1 MYNHSIYLLLQG
13 DIMKKLDVISNK
25 IKSSKPN
32 YFGRGH
38 FESVIKDN
46 SKLILQWFEDLV
58 PVQEQIKELIALGCE
73 DLQKRNY
80 VRIIT
85 KLFPTEYA
93 QFIALNILLRDIDSI
108 TAVFKGIYDT
118 RKQYD
123 TLLEHNRLKYPG
135 KHQKYVDFH
144 IFQQFISFYTD
155 DLLNRAINFEVD
167 TTIEIEPNQQYI
179 YNVHAKK
186 KEEPEEIVSEA
197 VEAVEV
203 KEEPEIKKEE
213 EKELLV
219 IEDEAVQNEYT
230 SHAKEST
237 DIKPQNKAK
246 TNWMKVLLKGV

>member
-1 MYNHSIYLLLQG
+1 
-13 DIMKKLDVISNK
+13 MKKLDVISNK

-58 PVQEQIKELIALGCE
+58 PVQEQIKELIELGCE

-85 KLFPTEYA
+85 KLFPKEYS

-118 RKQYD
+118 RVQYD
-123 TLLEHNRLKYPG
+123 TLIAHNRLKYPG
-135 KHQKYVDFH
+135 KHHKYVDFH
-144 IFQQFISFYTD
+144 IFQQFISFYKD
-155 DLLNRAINFEVD
+155 DLINRAINFEVD
-167 TTIEIEPNQQYI
+167 STIQIEPNQQYI

-186 KEEPEEIVSEA
+186 KEEEIEEPVIEEIVT
-197 VEAVEV
+197 
-203 KEEPEIKKEE
+203 EESIKVIIEE
-213 EKELLV
+213 EVLV
-219 IEDEAVQNEYT
+219 VEEDIKTIIDEDVEQEVMAK
-230 SHAKEST
+230 AKEPAP
-237 DIKPQNKAK
+237 IKQGLKAK

>member
-1 MYNHSIYLLLQG
+1 
-13 DIMKKLDVISNK
+13 MKKLDVISNK

-58 PVQEQIKELIALGCE
+58 PVQEQIKELIELGCE

-85 KLFPTEYA
+85 KLFPKEYS

-118 RKQYD
+118 RVQYD
-123 TLLEHNRLKYPG
+123 TLIAHNRLKYPG
-135 KHQKYVDFH
+135 KHHKYVDFH
-144 IFQQFISFYTD
+144 IFQQFISFYKD
-155 DLLNRAINFEVD
+155 DLINRAINFEVD
-167 TTIEIEPNQQYI
+167 STMHIEPNQQYI

-186 KEEPEEIVSEA
+186 KEEELNDFIAEEPIIEEPINVIEEESFVAQQEEIKTIVDEDA
-197 VEAVEV
+197 
-203 KEEPEIKKEE
+203 EE
-213 EKELLV
+213 EFMPSKEPV
-219 IEDEAVQNEYT
+219 V
-230 SHAKEST
+230 AK
-237 DIKPQNKAK
+237 QGLKAK

>member
-1 MYNHSIYLLLQG
+1 
-13 DIMKKLDVISNK
+13 MKKLDVISNK

-38 FESVIKDN
+38 FESIIKEN
-46 SKLILQWFEDLV
+46 SKQILKWFEELV
-58 PVQEQIKELIALGCE
+58 PVQEQIKELIELGCE

-85 KLFPTEYA
+85 KLFPKEYG

-108 TAVFKGIYDT
+108 TAVFKGIHDT

-123 TLLEHNRLKYPG
+123 TLLEHTKLKYPG

-144 IFQQFISFYTD
+144 TYQQFVSFYKD
-155 DLLNRAINFEVD
+155 DLINRSINFEMD
-167 TTIEIEPNQQYI
+167 STIQIEPHQQYI

-186 KEEPEEIVSEA
+186 KEEPQIVNESVEEKTKPEESLEEPQISAVQESSEA
-197 VEAVEV
+197 
-203 KEEPEIKKEE
+203 
-213 EKELLV
+213 ELSS
-219 IEDEAVQNEYT
+219 NN
-230 SHAKEST
+230 KESFNASS
-237 DIKPQNKAK
+237 KLNKEK

>member
-1 MYNHSIYLLLQG
+1 
-13 DIMKKLDVISNK
+13 MKKLDVISNK

-38 FESVIKDN
+38 FESIIKEN
-46 SKLILQWFEDLV
+46 SKLILQWFEELV
-58 PVQEQIKELIALGCE
+58 PVQEQIKELIELGCE

-85 KLFPTEYA
+85 KLFPKEYG

-108 TAVFKGIYDT
+108 TAVFKGIHDT

-123 TLLEHNRLKYPG
+123 TLLEHTKLKYPG

-144 IFQQFISFYTD
+144 TYQQFVSFYKD
-155 DLLNRAINFEVD
+155 DLINRSINFEMD
-167 TTIEIEPNQQYI
+167 STIQIEPHQQYI

-186 KEEPEEIVSEA
+186 KEEPQII
-197 VEAVEV
+197 
-203 KEEPEIKKEE
+203 KETIE
-213 EKELLV
+213 EKVKPEESLEEAQVCVAPEPLQTELTL
-219 IEDEAVQNEYT
+219 NE
-230 SHAKEST
+230 KES
-237 DIKPQNKAK
+237 IASSKLNKEK

>member
-1 MYNHSIYLLLQG
+1 
-13 DIMKKLDVISNK
+13 MKKLDVISNK

-38 FESVIKDN
+38 FESIIKDN
-46 SKLILQWFEDLV
+46 SKLILQWFEDLI

-85 KLFPTEYA
+85 KLFPAEYA

-123 TLLEHNRLKYPG
+123 TLIEHNRLKYPG

-144 IFQQFISFYTD
+144 IFQQFISFYKD
-155 DLLNRAINFEVD
+155 DLINRAINFEVD
-167 TTIEIEPNQQYI
+167 STIQIEPNQQYI

-186 KEEPEEIVSEA
+186 KEEPEEIIQEEVVIA
-197 VEAVEV
+197 PV
-203 KEEPEIKKEE
+203 KEESQTKEE

-219 IEDEAVQNEYT
+219 IEDEMLYSEQILVL
-230 SHAKEST
+230 KEST

>member
-1 MYNHSIYLLLQG
+1 
-13 DIMKKLDVISNK
+13 MKKLDVISNK

-38 FESVIKDN
+38 FESIIKEN
-46 SKLILQWFEDLV
+46 SKLILQWFEELV
-58 PVQEQIKELIALGCE
+58 PVQEQIKELIELGCE

-85 KLFPTEYA
+85 KLFPKEYG

-108 TAVFKGIYDT
+108 TAVFKGIHDT

-123 TLLEHNRLKYPG
+123 TLLEHTKLKYPG

-144 IFQQFISFYTD
+144 TYQQFVSFYKD
-155 DLLNRAINFEVD
+155 DLINRSINFEMD
-167 TTIEIEPNQQYI
+167 STIQIEPHQQYI

-186 KEEPEEIVSEA
+186 KEEPQIM
-197 VEAVEV
+197 
-203 KEEPEIKKEE
+203 KETTE
-213 EKELLV
+213 EKVKPEESLEEAQVCVAPEPLQTELTL
-219 IEDEAVQNEYT
+219 NE
-230 SHAKEST
+230 KES
-237 DIKPQNKAK
+237 IASSKLNKEK

>member
-1 MYNHSIYLLLQG
+1 
-13 DIMKKLDVISNK
+13 MKKLDVISNK

-38 FESVIKDN
+38 FESIIKEN
-46 SKLILQWFEDLV
+46 SKLILQWFEELV
-58 PVQEQIKELIALGCE
+58 PVQEQIKELIELGCE

-85 KLFPTEYA
+85 KLFPKEYG

-108 TAVFKGIYDT
+108 TAVFKGIHDT

-123 TLLEHNRLKYPG
+123 TLLEHTKLKYPG

-144 IFQQFISFYTD
+144 TYQQFVSFYKD
-155 DLLNRAINFEVD
+155 DLINQSINFEMD
-167 TTIEIEPNQQYI
+167 STIQIEPHQQYI

-186 KEEPEEIVSEA
+186 KEEPQIM
-197 VEAVEV
+197 
-203 KEEPEIKKEE
+203 KETTE
-213 EKELLV
+213 EKVKPEESLEEAQVCVAPEPLQTELTL
-219 IEDEAVQNEYT
+219 NE
-230 SHAKEST
+230 KES
-237 DIKPQNKAK
+237 IASSKLNKEK

>member
-1 MYNHSIYLLLQG
+1 
-13 DIMKKLDVISNK
+13 MKKLDVISNK

-38 FESVIKDN
+38 FESIIKEN
-46 SKLILQWFEDLV
+46 SKLILQWFEELV
-58 PVQEQIKELIALGCE
+58 PVQEQIKELIELGCE

-85 KLFPTEYA
+85 KLFPKEYG

-108 TAVFKGIYDT
+108 TAVFKGIHDT

-123 TLLEHNRLKYPG
+123 TLLEHTKLKYPG

-144 IFQQFISFYTD
+144 TYQQFVSFYKD
-155 DLLNRAINFEVD
+155 DLINRSINFEMD
-167 TTIEIEPNQQYI
+167 STIQIEPHQQYI

-186 KEEPEEIVSEA
+186 KEEPQVI
-197 VEAVEV
+197 
-203 KEEPEIKKEE
+203 KETTE
-213 EKELLV
+213 EKVKPEESLEEAQVCVAPEPLQTELTL
-219 IEDEAVQNEYT
+219 NE
-230 SHAKEST
+230 KES
-237 DIKPQNKAK
+237 IASSKLNKEK

>member
-1 MYNHSIYLLLQG
+1 
-13 DIMKKLDVISNK
+13 MKKLDVISNK

-38 FESVIKDN
+38 FESIIKEN
-46 SKLILQWFEDLV
+46 SKLILQWFEELV
-58 PVQEQIKELIALGCE
+58 PVQEQIKELIELGCE

-85 KLFPTEYA
+85 KLFPKEYG

-108 TAVFKGIYDT
+108 TAVFKGIHDT

-123 TLLEHNRLKYPG
+123 TLLEHTKLKYPG

-144 IFQQFISFYTD
+144 TYQQFVSFYKD
-155 DLLNRAINFEVD
+155 DLINRSINFEMD
-167 TTIEIEPNQQYI
+167 STIQIEPHQQYI

-186 KEEPEEIVSEA
+186 KEEPQVI
-197 VEAVEV
+197 
-203 KEEPEIKKEE
+203 KETIE
-213 EKELLV
+213 EKVKPEESLEEAQVCVAPEPLQTELTL
-219 IEDEAVQNEYT
+219 NE
-230 SHAKEST
+230 KES
-237 DIKPQNKAK
+237 IASSKLNKEK

>member
-1 MYNHSIYLLLQG
+1 
-13 DIMKKLDVISNK
+13 MKKLDVISNK

-38 FESVIKDN
+38 FESIIKDN
-46 SKLILQWFEDLV
+46 SKLILQWFEELI
-58 PVQEQIKELIALGCE
+58 PVQEQIKELIELGCE

-85 KLFPTEYA
+85 KLFPKEYA

-108 TAVFKGIYDT
+108 TAVFKGIHDT

-123 TLLEHNRLKYPG
+123 TLIEYTKLKYPG

-144 IFQQFISFYTD
+144 TYQQFVSFYKD
-155 DLLNRAINFEVD
+155 DLINRSINFEMD
-167 TTIEIEPNQQYI
+167 STIQIEPNQQYI

-186 KEEPEEIVSEA
+186 KEEPVVVEEEIVVSTQTEQ
-197 VEAVEV
+197 EPQEV
-203 KEEPEIKKEE
+203 VFEETEIPSQ
-213 EKELLV
+213 
-219 IEDEAVQNEYT
+219 IT
-230 SHAKEST
+230 PTKESVV
-237 DIKPQNKAK
+237 INSKLNKEK

>member
-1 MYNHSIYLLLQG
+1 
-13 DIMKKLDVISNK
+13 MKKLDVISNK

-38 FESVIKDN
+38 FESIIKDN
-46 SKLILQWFEDLV
+46 SKLILQWFEDLI

-85 KLFPTEYA
+85 KLFPREYA

-123 TLLEHNRLKYPG
+123 TLVEHNRLKYPG

-144 IFQQFISFYTD
+144 IFQQFISFYKD
-155 DLLNRAINFEVD
+155 DLINRAINFDVD

-186 KEEPEEIVSEA
+186 KEEPEEII
-197 VEAVEV
+197 
-203 KEEPEIKKEE
+203 KEEPIIVQNIEAIINAEGKEE
-213 EKELLV
+213 LIEEEIEVEHSTAIKEPV
-219 IEDEAVQNEYT
+219 DVKSQ
-230 SHAKEST
+230 
-237 DIKPQNKAK
+237 DNKAK

>member
-1 MYNHSIYLLLQG
+1 
-13 DIMKKLDVISNK
+13 MKKLDVISNK

-38 FESVIKDN
+38 FESIIKEN
-46 SKLILQWFEDLV
+46 SKLILQWFEELV
-58 PVQEQIKELIALGCE
+58 PVQEQIKELIELGCE

-85 KLFPTEYA
+85 KLFPKEYG

-108 TAVFKGIYDT
+108 TAVFKGIHDT

-123 TLLEHNRLKYPG
+123 TLLEHTKLKYPG

-144 IFQQFISFYTD
+144 TYQQFVSFYKD
-155 DLLNRAINFEVD
+155 DLINQSINFEMD
-167 TTIEIEPNQQYI
+167 STIQIEPHQQYI

-186 KEEPEEIVSEA
+186 KEEPQVI
-197 VEAVEV
+197 
-203 KEEPEIKKEE
+203 KETTE
-213 EKELLV
+213 EKVKPEESLKEAQVCVAPEPLQTELTL
-219 IEDEAVQNEYT
+219 NE
-230 SHAKEST
+230 KES
-237 DIKPQNKAK
+237 IASSKLNKEK

>member
-1 MYNHSIYLLLQG
+1 M
-13 DIMKKLDVISNK
+13 ISNK

-38 FESVIKDN
+38 FESIIKEN
-46 SKLILQWFEDLV
+46 SKLILQWFEELV
-58 PVQEQIKELIALGCE
+58 PVQEQIKELIELGCE

-85 KLFPTEYA
+85 KLFPKEYG

-108 TAVFKGIYDT
+108 TAVFKGIHDT

-123 TLLEHNRLKYPG
+123 TLLEHTKLKYPG

-144 IFQQFISFYTD
+144 TYQQFVSFYKD
-155 DLLNRAINFEVD
+155 DLINRSINFEMD
-167 TTIEIEPNQQYI
+167 STIQIEPHQQYI

-186 KEEPEEIVSEA
+186 KEEPQV
-197 VEAVEV
+197 
-203 KEEPEIKKEE
+203 IKKTIE
-213 EKELLV
+213 EKVKPEESLEEAQVCVAPEPLQTELTL
-219 IEDEAVQNEYT
+219 NE
-230 SHAKEST
+230 KES
-237 DIKPQNKAK
+237 IASSKLNKEK

>member
-1 MYNHSIYLLLQG
+1 
-13 DIMKKLDVISNK
+13 MKKLDVISNK

-38 FESVIKDN
+38 FESIIKEN
-46 SKLILQWFEDLV
+46 SKLILQWFEELV
-58 PVQEQIKELIALGCE
+58 PVQEQIKELIELGCE

-85 KLFPTEYA
+85 KLFPKEYG

-108 TAVFKGIYDT
+108 TAVFKGIHDT

-123 TLLEHNRLKYPG
+123 TLLEHTKLKYPG

-144 IFQQFISFYTD
+144 TYQQFVSFYKD
-155 DLLNRAINFEVD
+155 DLINRSINFEMD
-167 TTIEIEPNQQYI
+167 STIQIEPHQQYI

-186 KEEPEEIVSEA
+186 KEEPQVI
-197 VEAVEV
+197 
-203 KEEPEIKKEE
+203 KETTE
-213 EKELLV
+213 EKVKPEESLKEAQVCVAPEPLQTELTL
-219 IEDEAVQNEYT
+219 NE
-230 SHAKEST
+230 KES
-237 DIKPQNKAK
+237 IASSKLNKEK

>member
-1 MYNHSIYLLLQG
+1 
-13 DIMKKLDVISNK
+13 MKKLDVISNK

-38 FESVIKDN
+38 FESIIKEN
-46 SKLILQWFEDLV
+46 SKLILQWFEELV
-58 PVQEQIKELIALGCE
+58 PVQEQIKELIELGCE

-85 KLFPTEYA
+85 KLFPKEYG

-108 TAVFKGIYDT
+108 TAVFKGIHDT

-123 TLLEHNRLKYPG
+123 TLLEHTKLKYPG

-144 IFQQFISFYTD
+144 TYQQFVSFYKD
-155 DLLNRAINFEVD
+155 DLINRSINFEMD
-167 TTIEIEPNQQYI
+167 STIQIEPHQQYI

-186 KEEPEEIVSEA
+186 KEEPQV
-197 VEAVEV
+197 
-203 KEEPEIKKEE
+203 IKKTTE
-213 EKELLV
+213 EKVKPEESLEEAQVCVAPEPLQTELTL
-219 IEDEAVQNEYT
+219 NE
-230 SHAKEST
+230 KES
-237 DIKPQNKAK
+237 IASSKLNKEK

>member
-1 MYNHSIYLLLQG
+1 
-13 DIMKKLDVISNK
+13 MKKLDVISNK

-38 FESVIKDN
+38 FESIIKDN
-46 SKLILQWFEDLV
+46 SKLILQWFEELI
-58 PVQEQIKELIALGCE
+58 PVQEQIKELIELGCE

-85 KLFPTEYA
+85 KLFPKEYA

-108 TAVFKGIYDT
+108 TAVFKGIHDT

-123 TLLEHNRLKYPG
+123 TLLEHTKLKYPG

-144 IFQQFISFYTD
+144 TYQQFVSFYKD
-155 DLLNRAINFEVD
+155 DLINRSINYEMD
-167 TTIEIEPNQQYI
+167 STIQIEPNQQYI

-186 KEEPEEIVSEA
+186 KEESIVVEEEIIATVQE
-197 VEAVEV
+197 EQEIQEEV
-203 KEEPEIKKEE
+203 LEEIQTPAQIIPSKEPINSINPKLNKE
-213 EKELLV
+213 
-219 IEDEAVQNEYT
+219 
-230 SHAKEST
+230 
-237 DIKPQNKAK
+237 K